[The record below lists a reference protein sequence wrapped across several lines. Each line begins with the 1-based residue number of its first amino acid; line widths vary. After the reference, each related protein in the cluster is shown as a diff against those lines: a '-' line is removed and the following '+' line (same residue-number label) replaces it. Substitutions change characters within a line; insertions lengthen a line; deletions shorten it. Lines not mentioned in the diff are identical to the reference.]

1 MEWTADRD
9 TLAALVARKQALAV
23 RGAALDAFAHT
34 RAYLDADTRT
44 RVDALEALQQAE
56 ASTLE
61 QDLAGLGA
69 HARYEFVFAC
79 MLHGAL
85 TDE

>member
-1 MEWTADRD
+1 MEWTADRP

-23 RGAALDAFAHT
+23 RGAALGAFAHT

-44 RVDALEALQQAE
+44 RVDALDALQQAE

-61 QDLAGLGA
+61 QDLARLGA
-69 HARYEFVFAC
+69 HGRYEFVLAC

-85 TDE
+85 ADE